1 MRGVWPAEAIRE
13 AERQA
18 LAHTPEGALMQRAAT
33 AVAVTATQLLRG
45 RTGGG
50 YGRRVGVLV
59 GSGSNGGD
67 ALYAGARLAAAG
79 VVVRAVLLAPD
90 RVHRAGLRALRAAGG
105 RVLDADLAEAWMTTA
120 DLVIDG
126 IVGLGGKPGLR
137 GAAVELADTLV
148 QTGVPVVAVDL
159 PSGIDGDTGAVP
171 QRAIAATT
179 TVTFGGL
186 KPGLLIGP
194 GADHAGDVRFVD
206 LGFDEYLAEPELQ
219 VLEAAD
225 VVDLLGVPGPEDD
238 KYTRGVVGVVAG
250 GPEYGGAAV
259 LCTGGAVQAGAG
271 MVRYAGAAPDAVRTA
286 WPQVVVQDDVPSA
299 GRVQA
304 WVVGPGLGT
313 GDAARESLRQVLA
326 EDVPV
331 LVDADAITLLAG
343 ADFAGALAARTQPTV
358 LTPHDREFERLFGAV
373 GDDRVGAARMATA
386 DSGAVVLL
394 KGNTTV
400 VAGPAGPA
408 YLNPTGTPWLATAGS
423 GDVLSGIIGTLLASG
438 LPAEL
443 AAACGAYLHGVAGQL
458 AAADGPPS
466 AADVLAAVRSARRHL
481 Q

>member
-1 MRGVWPAEAIRE
+1 MRGVWPAAGIRA
-13 AERQA
+13 AEEQA
-18 LAHTPEGALMQRAAT
+18 LANTPSGALMDRAAT
-33 AVAVTATQLLRG
+33 AVAVAAARFLRE
-45 RTGGG
+45 RTGNV
-50 YGRRVGVLV
+50 YGRKVGVLV

-79 VVVRAVLLAPD
+79 VMVRAVLLAPQ
-90 RVHRAGLRALRAAGG
+90 RAHRPGLRAFRAAGG
-105 RVLDADLAEAWMTTA
+105 RVLDADLPGPWLGDA

-137 GAAVELADTLV
+137 GVAVELAVSLV
-148 QTGVPVVAVDL
+148 QAGVPVLAVDL

-171 QRAIAATT
+171 DAAISAMM

-194 GADHAGDVRFVD
+194 GAERAGEVRLVE
-206 LGFDEYLAEPELQ
+206 LGFDTYLGEPQLH
-219 VLEAAD
+219 VLESAD
-225 VVDLLGVPGPEDD
+225 VAELLVVPGPEDD

-271 MVRYAGAAPDAVRTA
+271 MVRYAGAAPDAVRAA
-286 WPQVVVQDDVPSA
+286 WPQVVVQEDVPSA

-313 GDAARESLRQVLA
+313 GAAAREALHQVLA

-331 LVDADAITLLAG
+331 LVDADGITLLAG
-343 ADFAGALAARTQPTV
+343 DDFAGVLAARRHPTV
-358 LTPHDREFERLFGAV
+358 LTPHDREFERLFGEV
-373 GDDRVGAARMATA
+373 GDDRIGAAQRAAA
-386 DSGAVVLL
+386 DSGAIVLL

-400 VAGPAGPA
+400 VAAPSGAA

-423 GDVLSGIIGTLLASG
+423 GDVLSGVIGTLLASG
-438 LPAEL
+438 LPAAL

-466 AADVLAAVRSARRHL
+466 ATDVLDALRSARQHL
-481 Q
+481 R